1 MGESAGP
8 ARADERAWETLGA
21 RDDATDSRVIIGG
34 LLGLIAVVLLP
45 LVQFRFV
52 YDDWWTF
59 VSNGFLRRPSELAL
73 LLSPEAVARN
83 IPDAFRPTLVVFDVL
98 TYQVFGTSSHAHH
111 LLSIGLHVLV
121 CWLLA
126 RWLARL
132 GAPLLLQAASMTMFG
147 LLAVHAE
154 AIAVISFREDLLAA
168 ALGLLALLRA
178 THFSQQ
184 QRGAFGSLLL
194 AALLMALACGAKMSA
209 ATLPLLWLLA
219 STLRPW
225 SASSGSWPRQ
235 APAFSALC
243 LGLALALA
251 HTTYLHGGLSPYV
264 GASASAGVESVP
276 NLRLYTNRVGL
287 GPVLAQSTQIHL
299 GYLQQITLPWG
310 LSPEYTDRGA
320 SWSDPATVLASAS
333 LLALAGW
340 GLWSAIR
347 RRHPLMAL
355 AILGGFALA
364 LPTSNLAAMPNMRA
378 DRFVYL
384 TSAPVCVGL
393 SSALLAA
400 GARLAGRNLSD
411 LRTELATALRLAPL
425 AVFCI
430 VQGAVLLAAAQT
442 YRTGGNLWTIA
453 VERAPDS
460 SRAHAVFAEIL
471 LAVARNTPRGEQ
483 SHELILNRVAAH
495 CEIAKRLDR
504 QYELP
509 EICLA
514 RLAVARRAWGDAER
528 HFIRALELSPDRNS
542 RILASLAQIS
552 LDVPGVDAELRR
564 QRSQAWLARG
574 LRDYPYSPELRAV
587 AGRIAHI
594 EGDPARAL
602 EHYRDARSLAPERLQ
617 TSIWGLELAL
627 DLGDA
632 HAARKIWV
640 HDRKLLGRASESQR
654 ASLLLRIREVERLFP
669 SRPQTTILFDGVF
682 YR

>member
-21 RDDATDSRVIIGG
+21 REPDFATDPRAVIGG

-98 TYQVFGTSSHAHH
+98 TYQIFGTSSHAHH
-111 LLSIGLHVLV
+111 LLSVGLHVLV

-126 RWLARL
+126 RWLERL
-132 GAPLLLQAASMTMFG
+132 GAPLLLRAASMTMFG
-147 LLAVHAE
+147 LLAIHAE
-154 AIAVISFREDLLAA
+154 AIAVVSFREDLLAA
-168 ALGLLALLRA
+168 ALGLLALLQATRFCHRA
-178 THFSQQ
+178 AGGW
-184 QRGAFGSLLL
+184 RALLL

-219 STLRPW
+219 SALRPW
-225 SASSGSWPRQ
+225 PAPSCSWRRR
-235 APAFSALC
+235 ALGFTALC
-243 LGLALALA
+243 VGLGLALA
-251 HTTYLHGGLSPYV
+251 HTAVLHGGLSPYAGQSAV
-264 GASASAGVESVP
+264 DGAL
-276 NLRLYTNRVGL
+276 NLRLYANRVGL

-299 GYLQQITLPWG
+299 GYLQQVALPWG

-320 SWSDPATVLASAS
+320 AWSDPATVLASAS

-340 GLWSAIR
+340 GLWSGLR
-347 RRHPLMAL
+347 RRHPLTAL
-355 AILGGFALA
+355 VILGGFALA

-384 TSAPVCVGL
+384 TSAPLCIGL
-393 SSALLAA
+393 SSLLLVA
-400 GARLAGRNLSD
+400 GARLAGTRPGHH
-411 LRTELATALRLAPL
+411 RPEQALAWRLAPL
-425 AVFCI
+425 VVFCI
-430 VQGAVLLAAAQT
+430 VQGAVLQATAQN
-442 YRTGGNLWTIA
+442 YRSSTHLWTTA

-460 SRAHAVFAEIL
+460 SRAHALFAETL
-471 LAVARNTPRGEQ
+471 LSVARNTPRGEQ

-495 CEIAKRLDR
+495 CEIATRLDR
-504 QYELP
+504 HYELP
-509 EICLA
+509 EICFA
-514 RLAVARRAWGDAER
+514 RLAVTRRSWNEAHR
-528 HFIRALELSPDRNS
+528 RFTRALELSPDRNA
-542 RILASLAQIS
+542 RILAALAQIS
-552 LDVPGVDAELRR
+552 LDLPGLDAELRR
-564 QRSQAWLARG
+564 QRSLAWLAQG
-574 LRDYPYSPELRAV
+574 LRDYPYAPELRAV
-587 AGRIAHI
+587 AGRIAHLD
-594 EGDPARAL
+594 GDPETAL
-602 EHYRDARSLAPERLQ
+602 LHYRDARSLAPERLQ
-617 TSIWGLELAL
+617 TTIWGLELAL

-640 HDRKLLGRASESQR
+640 RDRKLLGRAPVPQR

-669 SRPQTTILFDGVF
+669 SRPQASILSDGVF